1 MLPKRDNLVVTIGN
15 HVPLLGFSGHE
26 DVVDAGA
33 IADWDYP
40 PFQATVLNGCLY
52 GRGQVI

>member
-40 PFQATVLNGCLY
+40 PFQATVLNGCIY

>member
-26 DVVDAGA
+26 DVVDAGT